1 MLANAC
7 NFWRTLF
14 LATAGAGVLLPA
26 LSPVAHAADARPKQ
40 YKTWVGTV
48 KDPAEWKSK
57 RTTITEGGVAPDEAS
72 QEMFNQH
79 CKFIIADL
87 TGRTN
92 DWKFHD
98 KRQTVRKELYNLGT
112 KPSMAL
118 HDSLVAMLHLTLP
131 KAFENEDFFP
141 AARVA
146 CLLLY
151 GDLNSKEG
159 ALNGSGAVPLG
170 TAFQKLLEVLKNQG
184 GKYPTYL
191 QIDALVG
198 VARHV
203 EVAGTADSRR
213 ALAQTMLD
221 WLQKPAAEGVSDDV
235 HNYMRRRASDVLRML
250 ATKGPEANSP
260 DITNALRQFAA
271 DEDARLDDRCES
283 IRTIGLLDKKSFSDK
298 NISTVARTIAL
309 LAAEVGRQ
317 TAAPALEIV
326 PEVAPTANGA
336 DPADPAAAATDAPA
350 DAAAPDA
357 AAEPPAAVVVAAKPV
372 EPPVAEVE
380 QAAVKSQAVLPPEL
394 QTYFLSCLRSGLSG
408 TDASHGVASAAKADN
423 KQLVGDLTTKIDA
436 MVDIVKKK
444 KKDEKLNEVEIKKLR
459 DLATGL
465 ETIIGH
471 GPGAPDAATEQAR
484 VP

>member
-1 MLANAC
+1 MI
-7 NFWRTLF
+7 
-14 LATAGAGVLLPA
+14 LATAGAGVV
-26 LSPVAHAADARPKQ
+26 LSAFAPIAPAADARPKQ
-40 YKTWVGTV
+40 YKTWVGMA

-57 RTTITEGGVAPDEAS
+57 RTAITEGGVAPDEAS

-79 CKFIIADL
+79 SKFIIADL

-118 HDSLVAMLHLTLP
+118 HDSLVTMLHSTLP
-131 KAFENEDFFP
+131 KVFESDDFFP

-151 GDLNSKEG
+151 GDLNTKEG
-159 ALNGSGAVPLG
+159 ALNGNGAVPLG
-170 TAFQKLLEVLKNQG
+170 SAFPKLLEVLKNQG
-184 GKYPTYL
+184 GKYPIYL

-203 EVAGTADSRR
+203 EIAGTADSRR

-235 HNYMRRRASDVLRML
+235 HNYMRRRASDILRML

-260 DITNALRQFAA
+260 DMTNALRQFAA

-283 IRTIGLLDKKSFSDK
+283 IRTIGLLEKKSFSDK

-309 LAAEVGRQ
+309 LAVEVGRQ

-326 PEVAPTANGA
+326 PEAASAAAGA
-336 DPADPAAAATDAPA
+336 DPADPATAATDAPA
-350 DAAAPDA
+350 DVAAPDA
-357 AAEPPAAVVVAAKPV
+357 AAEPPAAVVAAAKPV
-372 EPPVAEVE
+372 EPAVDEAE
-380 QAAVKSQAVLPPEL
+380 QAAAKSQAVLPPDL

-408 TDASHGVASAAKADN
+408 SDASHGVSSAAKADN
-423 KQLVGDLTTKIDA
+423 KQLIDDLTKKIDA

-471 GPGAPDAATEQAR
+471 GAGAPDAATEQAR